1 MPTLPTRCVFPIGA
15 PCVRRRWV
23 VRPFAT
29 SRMNPTL
36 KWTLVG
42 VGAVTVI
49 ASAAI
54 ATRRPCSDGRT
65 PDEHRAIAEACI
77 SMLRSA
83 LTNEM
88 DIQPDDARLPE
99 VIRALGPI
107 HIEMMPPS
115 DVVVMRSNAPAEYHL
130 SRRPSDPRTWI
141 LYCAGSS
148 SGHSHRELLRFTH
161 D

>member
-1 MPTLPTRCVFPIGA
+1 
-15 PCVRRRWV
+15 
-23 VRPFAT
+23 
-29 SRMNPTL
+29 MNRTL
-36 KWTLVG
+36 KWTLIG
-42 VGAVTVI
+42 VGAVAVI
-49 ASAAI
+49 AAAAI
-54 ATRRPCSDGRT
+54 ATRRPFNDGRT
-65 PDEHRAIAEACI
+65 PEEHRRIAEACI
-77 SMLRSA
+77 SMLRSP
-83 LTNEM
+83 LTNETD
-88 DIQPDDARLPE
+88 DIKLDDPRLPE

-141 LYCAGSS
+141 LYCAGTG